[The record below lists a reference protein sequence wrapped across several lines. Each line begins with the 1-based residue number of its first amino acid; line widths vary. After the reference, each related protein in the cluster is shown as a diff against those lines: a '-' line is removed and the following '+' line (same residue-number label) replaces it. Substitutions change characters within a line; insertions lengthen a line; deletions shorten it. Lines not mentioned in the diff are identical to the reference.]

1 MICLWFEQIALK
13 NEQFTWKIHIFHIF
27 FTVFHHFSPFLCP
40 RTNFSCLSLLSN
52 SLFKSDRS
60 TIAHYKR
67 VTMSNCFC
75 HSWQKSESLFCSF
88 THKKRAIGSK
98 NQRTNS
104 QPCKTQWYF
113 IMNEFLEY
121 FQKPPVG
128 GKFFIIFILTFG
140 AEEFFSL
147 TMTIWSQGNHLR
159 KSFIKKLRAIRSQSL
174 FCKQRQKQFTHCCSF
189 FREQWERFAHGNFF
203 LEQW

>member
-1 MICLWFEQIALK
+1 MWLWAIC
-13 NEQFTWKIHIFHIF
+13 
-27 FTVFHHFSPFLCP
+27 
-40 RTNFSCLSLLSN
+40 SCN
-52 SLFKSDRS
+52 
-60 TIAHYKR
+60 
-67 VTMSNCFC
+67 
-75 HSWQKSESLFCSF
+75 SWQKIDISDLLFLTSESLFCSF

-147 TMTIWSQGNHLR
+147 TMTIWSQANHLR